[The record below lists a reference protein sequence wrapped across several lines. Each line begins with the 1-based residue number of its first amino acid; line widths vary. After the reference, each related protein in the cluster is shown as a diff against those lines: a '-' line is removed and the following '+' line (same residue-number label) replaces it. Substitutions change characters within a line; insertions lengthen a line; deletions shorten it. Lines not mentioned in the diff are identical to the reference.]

1 MKTANDT
8 FASHGITRREGLLT
22 LLGGAMALAGC
33 GGGGSGGVATVGGGG
48 TGSFSVG
55 PITGFGSIIVNGIRF
70 DDSAA
75 SILDDDGADMRG
87 KLKLG
92 MLATVK
98 GSPVSGTSA
107 TATSVV
113 VGSELK
119 GRIEGT
125 LNSVQKT
132 FVVLGQTVQ
141 VTGSTVFD
149 ESLPKGFGSLATDTI
164 VEVHGILDPAA
175 NTLQATFIE
184 KENAPALFR
193 IQGLASQHDATA
205 KRFNIGSIRIDYSN
219 ATDVRIVP
227 NNGALVRV
235 RLTAVLPPAAIPPV
249 WFATRIRPPEEALED
264 RDEAEVEGAITAF
277 TSTSQFSVNG
287 LAVDA
292 SGASFPDGT
301 AGIVL
306 GARVE
311 VKGSLSNG
319 VLVATRVKIEDRN
332 EVDNLEFELHG
343 TVSGLTATSFALTSL
358 DKTVVVKVNFS
369 GSVPGLVNTAQVEV
383 RGTVADS
390 SASSISINA
399 TRISFES

>member
-184 KENAPALFR
+184 KENA
-193 IQGLASQHDATA
+193 
-205 KRFNIGSIRIDYSN
+205 
-219 ATDVRIVP
+219 
-227 NNGALVRV
+227 
-235 RLTAVLPPAAIPPV
+235 
-249 WFATRIRPPEEALED
+249 
-264 RDEAEVEGAITAF
+264 
-277 TSTSQFSVNG
+277 
-287 LAVDA
+287 
-292 SGASFPDGT
+292 
-301 AGIVL
+301 
-306 GARVE
+306 
-311 VKGSLSNG
+311 
-319 VLVATRVKIEDRN
+319 
-332 EVDNLEFELHG
+332 
-343 TVSGLTATSFALTSL
+343 
-358 DKTVVVKVNFS
+358 
-369 GSVPGLVNTAQVEV
+369 
-383 RGTVADS
+383 
-390 SASSISINA
+390 
-399 TRISFES
+399 

>member
-1 MKTANDT
+1 
-8 FASHGITRREGLLT
+8 
-22 LLGGAMALAGC
+22 MALAGC

-48 TGSFSVG
+48 TGSFSSG

-70 DDSAA
+70 NDSAA

-125 LNSVQKT
+125 PNSAQKT

-149 ESLPKGFGSLATDTI
+149 ESLPNGFGSLATDTI

-235 RLTAVLPPAAIPPV
+235 RLTAVLPPAAIPAI

-301 AGIVL
+301 AGIAL

-311 VKGSLSNG
+311 VKGSLRNG

-343 TVSGLTATSFALTSL
+343 TVSNKAATAFTLTS
-358 DKTVVVKVNFS
+358 TGGIVVNVNFTS
-369 GSVPGLVNTAQVEV
+369 AVAFVNGTAASLVNGAKVEV
-383 RGTVADS
+383 KGTASDS
-390 SASSISINA
+390 STSSTGINA

>member
-1 MKTANDT
+1 MNTAHIAP
-8 FASHGITRREGLLT
+8 ASHGITRREGLLG
-22 LLGGAMALAGC
+22 LLGTAMTLAGC
-33 GGGGSGGVATVGGGG
+33 GGGGGGGPAAAAG
-48 TGSFSVG
+48 TGSFAVG
-55 PITGFGSIIVNGIRF
+55 PITGFGSIIVNGVRF

-75 SILDDDGADMRG
+75 ASVLDDDGADMHG

-98 GSPVSGTSA
+98 VSPVSG
-107 TATSVV
+107 TSVV

-119 GRIEGT
+119 GRIEGPP
-125 LNSVQKT
+125 NSAQKT

-141 VTGSTVFD
+141 VTGSTIFD
-149 ESLPKGFGSLATDTI
+149 ESLPSGFSSLATDTI
-164 VEVHGILDPAA
+164 VEVHGILDPAT

-184 KENAPALFR
+184 EENAPALFR

-205 KRFNIGSIRIDYSN
+205 KRFNIGSIRIDYSS

-235 RLTAVLPPAAIPPV
+235 RLTAVLPPAAIPAV

-292 SGASFPDGT
+292 SGASFPDG
-301 AGIVL
+301 
-306 GARVE
+306 
-311 VKGSLSNG
+311 
-319 VLVATRVKIEDRN
+319 
-332 EVDNLEFELHG
+332 
-343 TVSGLTATSFALTSL
+343 
-358 DKTVVVKVNFS
+358 
-369 GSVPGLVNTAQVEV
+369 
-383 RGTVADS
+383 
-390 SASSISINA
+390 
-399 TRISFES
+399 

>member
-33 GGGGSGGVATVGGGG
+33 GGGGGGVATVGGGG

-343 TVSGLTATSFALTSL
+343 TVSGLTATSFTLTSL

>member
-33 GGGGSGGVATVGGGG
+33 GGGGGGVATVGGGG

-343 TVSGLTATSFALTSL
+343 TVSGLTATSFTLTSL
-358 DKTVVVKVNFS
+358 DKTVAVKVNFS